1 MKNNNNKMKGY
12 SQYGE
17 DKIILEFFKDK
28 KGTLLD
34 IGANDGRTI
43 SNSLL
48 FIENGWSG
56 VLVEASP
63 IAFDKLK
70 KEHENNKD
78 VYCLKKCLSDT
89 NGEVTFYHNEDHF
102 GVGDTDLLSTIV
114 PSNYMDSSRSFKFS
128 SFTVECFDFE
138 TFYKDLPIKF
148 FNYIS
153 IDIEGMDLIVLKQ
166 MNLSKLKTELIIIEY
181 NNVQSIKDEI
191 LEYCSIFDISN
202 ILFDN
207 KTNIILTKQF

>member
-1 MKNNNNKMKGY
+1 MKTGNKMNGY

-17 DKIILEFFKDK
+17 DKKIFEFFKNK

-48 FIENGWSG
+48 FLENGWSG

-63 IAFDKLK
+63 IAFEKLK
-70 KEHENNKD
+70 KEHETNKN
-78 VYCLKKCLSDT
+78 VYCLNKCLSDV

-114 PSNYMDSSRSFKFS
+114 PSNYINSSKSFRFS
-128 SFTVECFDFE
+128 SFTVKCFDFE
-138 TFYKDLPIKF
+138 TFYKDLPIKN
-148 FNYIS
+148 FNYLS
-153 IDIEGMDLIVLKQ
+153 IDIEGMDLILLKQ
-166 MNLSKLKTELIIIEY
+166 MNLAKLGVELIIIEY
-181 NNVQSIKDEI
+181 NHTKSVKDEI
-191 LEYCSIFDISN
+191 LEYCKKFN
-202 ILFDN
+202 IDKILLDN
-207 KTNIILTKQF
+207 GVNIVLYK

>member
-1 MKNNNNKMKGY
+1 MESY

-17 DKIILEFFKDK
+17 DKIILDFFNGR
-28 KGTLLD
+28 KGNLLD
-34 IGANDGRTI
+34 IGANDGRVI

-63 IAFDKLK
+63 VAFEKLK
-70 KEHENNKD
+70 KEHDGNDK
-78 VYCLKKCLSDT
+78 VYCLNKCLSDS
-89 NGEVTFYHNEDHF
+89 NGKTTFYHNIDHF
-102 GVGDTDLLSTIV
+102 GKGDTDLLSTIV
-114 PSNYMDSSRSFKFS
+114 TTSYEESSRSFRFS
-128 SFTVECFDFE
+128 TFEIDCFDFKS
-138 TFYKDLPIKF
+138 FYNDLPIKF

-166 MNLSKLKTELIIIEY
+166 MNLSELKTELIIIEY
-181 NNVQSIKDEI
+181 NNDQSVKDEI
-191 LEYCSIFDISN
+191 LEYCSTFDISN

-207 KTNIILTKQF
+207 KTNIILTK

>member
-1 MKNNNNKMKGY
+1 MNGY

-17 DKIILEFFKDK
+17 DKIVLEFFDGR
-28 KGTLLD
+28 KGNLLD
-34 IGANDGRTI
+34 IGANDGRII

-63 IAFDKLK
+63 VAFEKLK
-70 KEHENNKD
+70 KEHDGNDK
-78 VYCLKKCLSDT
+78 VYCLNKCLSDN
-89 NGEVTFYHNEDHF
+89 NGKTTFYHNLDHF
-102 GVGDTDLLSTIV
+102 GKGDTDLLSTIV
-114 PSNYMDSSRSFKFS
+114 PSCYESSKSFNFS
-128 SFTVECFDFE
+128 TFEIDCFDFE
-138 TFYKDLPIKF
+138 TFYRDCPVKK

-166 MNLSKLKTELIIIEY
+166 MNLSELETELIIIEY
-181 NNVQSIKDEI
+181 NNDKSIKDEI
-191 LEYCSIFDISN
+191 LEYCSTFDISN

-207 KTNIILTKQF
+207 KTNIILTK

>member
-1 MKNNNNKMKGY
+1 MKGY

-63 IAFDKLK
+63 IAFEKLK
-70 KEHENNKD
+70 KEHENNKN
-78 VYCLKKCLSDT
+78 VFCLNKCLSDT
-89 NGEVTFYHNEDHF
+89 NGKTTFYHNESHI
-102 GVGDTDLLSTIV
+102 GNGDTDLLSTIV
-114 PSNYMDSSRSFKFS
+114 KSNYEDSNKAFGFS
-128 SFTVECFDFE
+128 TFTVECFDFE
-138 TFYKDLPIKF
+138 TFYNECPIRKF
-148 FNYIS
+148 DYLS
-153 IDIEGMDLIVLKQ
+153 IDIEGMDFILLKQ
-166 MNLSKLKTELIIIEY
+166 MDLSKMCVELIIIEY
-181 NNVQSIKDEI
+181 NHNSTIKDEI
-191 LEYCSIFDISN
+191 VEYCRNFNIDN
-202 ILFDN
+202 ILLDN
-207 KTNIILTKQF
+207 GVNIILYKNDII

>member
-1 MKNNNNKMKGY
+1 MKGY

-17 DKIILEFFKDK
+17 DKIILKFFKDK

-70 KEHENNKD
+70 KEHENNKN
-78 VYCLKKCLSDT
+78 VYCLNKCLSDS
-89 NGEVTFYHNEDHF
+89 NGETTFYHNEDHF

-114 PSNYMDSSRSFKFS
+114 PSNYMDSSRSFRFS

-138 TFYKDLPIKF
+138 TFYKDLPIKNF
-148 FNYIS
+148 DYLS
-153 IDIEGMDLIVLKQ
+153 IDIEGMDLLLLKQ
-166 MNLSKLKTELIIIEY
+166 MDLSKMGVELIIIEY
-181 NNVQSIKDEI
+181 NHTQSVKDEI
-191 LEYCSIFDISN
+191 LEYCKKFNIDN
-202 ILFDN
+202 ILLDN
-207 KTNIILTKQF
+207 GVNIVLYK